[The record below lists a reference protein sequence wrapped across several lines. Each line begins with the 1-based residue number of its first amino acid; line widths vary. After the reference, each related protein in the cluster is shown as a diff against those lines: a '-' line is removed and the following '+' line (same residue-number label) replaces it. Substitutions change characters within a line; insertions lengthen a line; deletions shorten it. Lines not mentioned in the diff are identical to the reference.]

1 MSALPLTTW
10 LCFMYKSANLS
21 RIIKM
26 AEQMQDYYCRVCRDV
41 LQDPIIL
48 PCLHT
53 FCRSCVSNYSNCPN
67 KICTERVPNDKA
79 GIPENPVFA
88 NMVQSYNHII
98 SLAQNSDSEL
108 KCSDCLDTPPKN
120 AVFFCLDCQELM
132 CRSDYE
138 SHNRAMLRGKK
149 HSQVRLQDGEHLE
162 DLVLKPTSPVFMCK
176 VHNTECIYLCKAEG
190 QYICKKCL
198 KEEHKGHNIRDLD
211 YYAGDVKDELAKDIG
226 KMTRGKE
233 NEMEIQRYYE
243 QKLVE
248 MTQEESTLLKRI
260 EDEFNSKIEAL
271 NKHRDNLLEQVRN
284 LSKQHRDFM
293 KELMSRQEGLIDKLN
308 EFKVVTRPYLY
319 EYPVT
324 YLLEVSVPIR
334 DRIKQLERE
343 LHPDEATEPKKIQFA
358 IGKLG
363 EITSN
368 PEEYGC
374 INLIGQS
381 SLSFQ
386 RPPRQLFDQS
396 ADDPLK
402 PRCIGVND
410 KGQAFILRTP
420 LGSTSRYCLDTLF
433 SYNLGNKFL
442 RKQTHNDANTDCVS
456 FSGQCTM
463 ALSKQG
469 KIAIAD
475 ISESS
480 IYVFN
485 IDFAFITVI
494 RGSAGGLNMIEP
506 INITFSSKE
515 QLIVASGY
523 NSSVIVFTSDVKSR
537 QIDSSFCVEQ
547 NDIDLNPNVTNR
559 ANPIVNM
566 AVNSLGHIFLLLHYD
581 PWFMICDFEGTEI
594 PVSEYQAL
602 SDLVEE
608 VYKPKSKMR
617 KIYNR
622 YDTPLLREKAL
633 IYVDSSDN
641 VYLYYKT
648 MFAVYNNHY
657 KESTTY
663 PATDIEEPIC
673 MACDNLSNVYFC
685 TASHAALVYGT
696 I

>member
-1 MSALPLTTW
+1 M
-10 LCFMYKSANLS
+10 
-21 RIIKM
+21 
-26 AEQMQDYYCRVCRDV
+26 
-41 LQDPIIL
+41 
-48 PCLHT
+48 
-53 FCRSCVSNYSNCPN
+53 
-67 KICTERVPNDKA
+67 ERVPNDKA
-79 GIPENPVFA
+79 GIPENPVCA
-88 NMVQSYNHII
+88 NMVESYNQILT
-98 SLAQNSDSEL
+98 LAQNSGSEL
-108 KCSDCLDTPPKN
+108 KCSDCLDDPPKN
-120 AVFFCLDCQELM
+120 AVFFCLDCKELM

-162 DLVLKPTSPVFMCK
+162 DLVIKPIPPVFMCK
-176 VHNTECIYLCKAEG
+176 VHNTESTYLCKADG

-198 KEEHKGHNIRDLD
+198 REEHKGHNIRDLD
-211 YYAGDVKDELAKDIG
+211 YFAGDIKDELSKDIG

-233 NEMEIQRYYE
+233 NEIEIQRYYE

-248 MTQEESTLLKRI
+248 MVEEESTLLKKI
-260 EDEFNSKIEAL
+260 ENEFNSKIEAL
-271 NKHRDNLLEQVRN
+271 QKHRDNLLEQVKN

-293 KELMSRQEGLIDKLN
+293 KELMARQEGLIDKLN

-324 YLLEVSVPIR
+324 YLLEVSIPIR

-368 PEEYGC
+368 PEEYGS

-386 RPPRQLFDQS
+386 RPPRLLFDQS
-396 ADDPLK
+396 IDDPLK
-402 PRCIGVND
+402 PRCIAVNE

-420 LGSTSRYCLDTLF
+420 LGITSRYCLDSLF

-442 RKQTHNDANTDCVS
+442 RNQTDKDANTGCVR
-456 FSGQCTM
+456 FSGQCSM
-463 ALSKQG
+463 AVSKYG

-475 ISESS
+475 ISESNV
-480 IYVFN
+480 YVFN
-485 IDFAFITVI
+485 IDFAFITVV
-494 RGSAGGLNMIEP
+494 RGSGGSNMKEP
-506 INITFSSKE
+506 INITFSSKD
-515 QLIVASGY
+515 QLVVASGY
-523 NSSVIVFTSDVKSR
+523 NSFLIIFNSDIKSG

-547 NDIDLNPNVTNR
+547 NDIELNPNLVSR

-566 AVNSLGHIFLLLHYD
+566 AVNSFGHIFLLLHYD
-581 PWFMICDFEGTEI
+581 PWFMICDFEGTEV
-594 PVSEYQAL
+594 PTSEYKGL
-602 SDLVEE
+602 NDLVDE

-617 KIYNR
+617 KIYSR

-641 VYLYYKT
+641 VYLYYKS

-657 KESTTY
+657 KESNIY

-685 TASHAALVYGT
+685 TVSNNALVYGT